1 MEQSTRRGY
10 ARGFACAAMMTVALG
25 MTGCA
30 HWGSQEDLPV
40 TEISRLQSSGAVLPF
55 NRLNAAVVARHPGS
69 TVEHAALDKM
79 GERYL
84 YQASLS
90 DPNKMQWFV
99 ELDAKTGETVTD
111 QQDAH

>member
-1 MEQSTRRGY
+1 M
-10 ARGFACAAMMTVALG
+10 AAALG
-25 MTGCA
+25 VTGCA

-40 TEISRLQSSGAVLPF
+40 TEISRLQASGAVLPF
-55 NRLNAAVVARHPGS
+55 NRLNAAVIARHPGS
-69 TVEHAALDKM
+69 TVEHAALDKI

-84 YQASLS
+84 YQASLN

-99 ELDAKTGETVTD
+99 ELDAKTGEAVTD